1 MKVDREQDRPGKGAA
16 RETQAF
22 LWDTAVTGLG
32 VRILPTGD
40 EGNKR

>member
-1 MKVDREQDRPGKGAA
+1 LTENRIARAKVPPGK
-16 RETQAF
+16 TQAF

-32 VRILPTGD
+32 VRILSTGD